1 LRFEQAES
9 KFYMAVRRGPVDQA
23 MIKPA
28 RFLMV
33 WIRLNGASTDVF
45 GFDGRVIDRI
55 VDGH

>member
-1 LRFEQAES
+1 
-9 KFYMAVRRGPVDQA
+9 MAVRCGPVDQA

-33 WIRLNGASTDVF
+33 WIRLNGANTDVF

-55 VDGH
+55 EVEISPNVPRATNE